1 MSITISSA
9 PEKLENG
16 RYLISDNALM
26 EIREQIRRNNIRE
39 ALLSFSENTAGY
51 DGSSAAE
58 QIADDEKLLDVFC
71 NSLEKYISPWDECWT
86 FSDLVLTLD
95 DNLNDYDFAP
105 AAESIIRENVLDIAE
120 RFGLRFFSEEPSD

>member
-1 MSITISSA
+1 MSITISAA
-9 PEKLENG
+9 PERLENG
-16 RYLISDNALM
+16 RYLIPDNALM
-26 EIREQIRRNNIRE
+26 EIRKQIRRYSIRE

-58 QIADDEKLLDVFC
+58 KIAGDEKLLDAFC

-86 FSDLVLTLD
+86 FADLVLTLD
-95 DNLNDYDFAP
+95 DNLHDYNFAP

-120 RFGLRFFSEEPSD
+120 RSGLRFFSEDPLD